1 MIEITDLRRIYHMG
15 NVEVK
20 ALDGVT
26 LTIGKGEFL
35 GIMGASGSGK
45 TTLLHMVGLLD
56 QPTSGRIMIDGL
68 DILGLTDYE
77 KTMFRLYKL
86 GYVFQDYA
94 LVPDL
99 TVMENVSL
107 PAMLRKDRTEAQ
119 VKKDSYSILE
129 KIGLCD
135 RRDHLPRELSGGQ
148 QQRVGLARSLAMDPP
163 LLLMDEPF
171 GALDPVL
178 RHQLQQ
184 EFLGIRKQLNKTIL
198 FVTHDVEEAFRLG
211 DRVGVVAEGKLIRV
225 GTPEDLIMN
234 PGSFAVAS
242 LIGAEH
248 RMRYLENL
256 SVKALM
262 IPIEP
267 SRVLDGNLFIDDARE
282 ELIASRADYILV
294 GREGVVEG
302 IFYPQDLLTAGGKD
316 MQLGGQAHRLP
327 VFDSST
333 MASEALSA
341 MKRQGV
347 SIARISEPGG
357 TGGLFVMDEIM
368 RRLL

>member
-148 QQRVGLARSLAMDPP
+148 QQRV
-163 LLLMDEPF
+163 
-171 GALDPVL
+171 
-178 RHQLQQ
+178 
-184 EFLGIRKQLNKTIL
+184 
-198 FVTHDVEEAFRLG
+198 
-211 DRVGVVAEGKLIRV
+211 
-225 GTPEDLIMN
+225 
-234 PGSFAVAS
+234 
-242 LIGAEH
+242 
-248 RMRYLENL
+248 
-256 SVKALM
+256 
-262 IPIEP
+262 
-267 SRVLDGNLFIDDARE
+267 
-282 ELIASRADYILV
+282 
-294 GREGVVEG
+294 
-302 IFYPQDLLTAGGKD
+302 
-316 MQLGGQAHRLP
+316 
-327 VFDSST
+327 
-333 MASEALSA
+333 
-341 MKRQGV
+341 
-347 SIARISEPGG
+347 SIARAMVNKPDILFADEPCANLDSENSRVVLDLFHEINEEMQQTIIMVSHEDWHKEYFHRIVRLRDGKIFSDG
-357 TGGLFVMDEIM
+357 TNGAHHH
-368 RRLL
+368 